1 MWRSQVIMQ
10 VDSRTQDL
18 LEAGKVAL
26 EVIGEDKAAA
36 DMKGGAAAT
45 DNIKLE
51 VWWSEGVG
59 CGESHERPLDQGGC
73 RMIPFFLPF

>member
-1 MWRSQVIMQ
+1 MQ

-51 VWWSEGVG
+51 V
-59 CGESHERPLDQGGC
+59 
-73 RMIPFFLPF
+73 